1 MSCYNEYGSTSTEI
15 LNEVAAVDGSSVR
28 EANKGVTTSFCN
40 PLLTELHI
48 L

>member
-1 MSCYNEYGSTSTEI
+1 MSCYSEYGSISTEI
-15 LNEVAAVDGSSVR
+15 LNEVAAVDGSSDR
-28 EANKGVTTSFCN
+28 EANKGGTTSFYN